1 MEKLMLGTEV
11 AKAMKEALTLKTE
24 RLKEQGIVPCLAI
37 VRVGERPDDIS
48 YERGAKKKM
57 EGIGIECRICGI
69 QCGSLCEPAIYEW
82 IYHHNNQ
89 WERETIRDV
98 DTCSYQYTG
107 NASIAMDENG
117 NFIFTLTDGSKMKM
131 NVGKVESTVS
141 IPASA
146 SIGENSLDEMQMRL
160 DKLEKQAEKKAARD
174 KLVYVALAL
183 SVLSLLWNATT
194 LITEL
199 MKKKREEEK

>member
-1 MEKLMLGTEV
+1 
-11 AKAMKEALTLKTE
+11 
-24 RLKEQGIVPCLAI
+24 
-37 VRVGERPDDIS
+37 
-48 YERGAKKKM
+48 
-57 EGIGIECRICGI
+57 
-69 QCGSLCEPAIYEW
+69 
-82 IYHHNNQ
+82 
-89 WERETIRDV
+89 
-98 DTCSYQYTG
+98 
-107 NASIAMDENG
+107 MDENG
-117 NFIFTLTDGSKMKM
+117 NFIFTLTDGSKM